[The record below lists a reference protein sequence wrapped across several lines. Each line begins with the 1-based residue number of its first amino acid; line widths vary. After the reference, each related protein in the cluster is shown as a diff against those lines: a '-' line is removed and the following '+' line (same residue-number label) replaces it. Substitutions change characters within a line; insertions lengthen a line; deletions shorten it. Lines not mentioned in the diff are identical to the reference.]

1 MPARSQTAK
10 TTATRASKPRKAAAK
25 TAKSS
30 TNGSNGRVT
39 PAKRAAAISV
49 KQSAGSGSTHALV
62 ASGRRINL
70 SAKRLAPIKTKDWQD
85 ECWLYFDEVT
95 EIKESIW
102 YLGNQMAK
110 LMLYVGLGDARGDV
124 VDVNDPAVLNPQ
136 DGTQPVIPASV
147 AAAAADALAGVQCLD
162 GGQGELLRRIEMNL
176 EVPGELYLVG
186 FAERPAGSPGYPE
199 GEPADWKVCSTDE
212 VELKGRS
219 YIVKTDSSD
228 TKGRPIEEDLGD
240 VMIRVWLSHPRW
252 ASQPDS
258 LLRGCLPDCRLLS
271 AIVGQQLAEAYSKL
285 NAGFFTWPKELN
297 PKQNITAEP
306 NGDGEPKTNPTL
318 EKLIDQAVGP
328 IEDPS
333 HPAVAT
339 PAFIEGQAEYL
350 KPDVLRHIS
359 IARPH
364 DPTIDDRKEKSIER
378 VARGMNLPV
387 EKVMGHEETTF
398 ANAAQVDEDEFD
410 DYLKPRADMLT
421 TILTTLVMR
430 PIWRALPEVGE
441 QWADRLVVA
450 GDPSAMIASPN
461 IEDNADGAFDRNT
474 ISAATY
480 RKVKGYAEEDAPTD
494 DEILARVGQRR
505 GILTADISK
514 ALLEQGM
521 GVTIDVTPLPVADT
535 TGSGS
540 QAASDQAVAAHII
553 TQITAAARKPTE
565 NVGRQLQQIDYELRV
580 RVLVAAD
587 MALGRALE
595 KAGNR
600 LRSKLTAS
608 AKREF
613 RTVASRRLASM
624 LGPSLVADIA
634 GGEDLFAGAWD
645 DLERSFKTWAGE
657 AGSQAIDV
665 AGRVTSGFS
674 IAERETLQLRQA
686 ESVNE
691 AWTWLKGSLQAT
703 GEAKLFNPDPN
714 IPVTQIGESLSAD
727 VPPGMIRQAISRAG
741 GTTGL
746 VTQDGGTWIALADGG
761 TRPAGGIGTGEL
773 IRDVLRD
780 NGAGIEGYAWVYGP
794 ALRKTPFLPHQEL
807 DGVTFQNFDDDV
819 LANTSGWPEVDF
831 YFPGDHGGCVCDFE
845 PIIIPA
851 SENVAALADETQL
864 DVVPPMVVNDLG
876 PMPTGLKTSKAIEDE
891 FAKRWGDG
899 GDRLTSLKWM
909 TRDSAESVAVRLDK
923 MMTLHP
929 QTAESI
935 IGVGK
940 PGAEMKAIGHG
951 RPVRGAIAVA
961 EGRFALAAGRTTGEV
976 STAIKFTPKY
986 FTKAGED
993 VLIEQYETGSATK
1006 FFAPGGSEDPAAYI
1020 VTHEFGHAID
1030 YKATANAVKQGLS
1043 ERAYTNELDAVVE
1056 RHLGPARE
1064 RAVTGKTME
1073 SVLSRYGGT
1082 NRAEMIAESV
1092 AEYHMSPNP
1101 RQFAREIY
1109 EVVFRWAEGA
1119 ELPGPLNLGAE

>member
-1 MPARSQTAK
+1 MP
-10 TTATRASKPRKAAAK
+10 AAK
-25 TAKSS
+25 TAKKTAARATAARKSS
-30 TNGSNGRVT
+30 TANGRTT
-39 PAKRAAAISV
+39 PAKRAAAITKATSSSP
-49 KQSAGSGSTHALV
+49 SAHALV

-70 SAKRLAPIKTKDWQD
+70 SAKRLAPVKTKDWQD

-124 VDVNDPAVLNPQ
+124 VDVNDPNVLNP
-136 DGTQPVIPASV
+136 DNPDANPVVVPASV
-147 AAAAADALAGVQCLD
+147 AAAAAEALAGVQCLD
-162 GGQGELLRRIEMNL
+162 GGQAELLRRTEMNL
-176 EVPGELYLVG
+176 EVAGELYLIG
-186 FAERPAGSPGYPE
+186 FAERPVGSPGYPD
-199 GEPADWKVCSTDE
+199 GEPADWQVCSTDE
-212 VELKGRS
+212 IELKGKS
-219 YIVKTDSSD
+219 YIVKSESGD
-228 TKGRPIEEDLGD
+228 TKGRPVVEDEGD
-240 VMIRVWLSHPRW
+240 VMIRVWLGHPRW
-252 ASQPDS
+252 KSQPDS
-258 LLRGCLPDCRLLS
+258 LLRGTLPDCRLLS

-306 NGDGEPKTNPTL
+306 NGDGEPKQNPTL
-318 EKLIDQAVGP
+318 EKLIDGLVGP
-328 IEDPS
+328 VEDTS
-333 HPAVAT
+333 HPASVT
-339 PAFIEGQAEYL
+339 PTFIEGQAEYL
-350 KPDVLRHIS
+350 TEQYLRHIS
-359 IARPH
+359 IARPS

-441 QWADRLVVA
+441 EWADRLVVA
-450 GDPSAMIASPN
+450 GDPSAMIATPN
-461 IEDNADGAFDRNT
+461 VEDNANDAFDRNT
-474 ISAATY
+474 ISAETY
-480 RKVKGYAEEDAPTD
+480 RKVKGYREEDAPDD
-494 DEILARVGQRR
+494 DEVLARLAQRR

-521 GVTIDVTPLPVADT
+521 GVSIDVQALPAPAP
-535 TGSGS
+535 TGQPAGG
-540 QAASDQAVAAHII
+540 DVAAAAEII
-553 TQITAAARKPTE
+553 TQLTAAARKPLTG

-587 MALGRALE
+587 MALSRAME

-600 LRSKLTAS
+600 LRSRLTAS

-613 RTVASRRLASM
+613 RTVSSKNLASM

-634 GGEDLFAGAWD
+634 GADDLFAGAWD
-645 DLERSFKTWAGE
+645 DLERSFTTWAAE

-674 IAERETLQLRQA
+674 IAEREALQLRQA
-686 ESVNE
+686 DSVAE
-691 AWTWLKGSLQAT
+691 AWQWLKGSLQSV
-703 GEAKLFNPDPN
+703 GEAKLFDPN
-714 IPVTQIGESLSAD
+714 PNVPLEQIGESLSTQ

-741 GTTGL
+741 GSTGL
-746 VTQDGGTWIALADGG
+746 VTQQGGAWIVLADGG

-773 IRDVLRD
+773 IRDALRD
-780 NGAGIEGYAWVYGP
+780 NGAGQEGYAWVYGP

-807 DGVTFQNFDDDV
+807 DGVTFVNFDDDV
-819 LANTSGWPEVDF
+819 LANTSGFPEVDF
-831 YFPGDHGGCVCDFE
+831 YFPGDHDGCVCDFE

-851 SENVAALADETQL
+851 DQNPQSLAADETDL

-876 PMPTGLKTSKAIEDE
+876 PMPTGLKSSRAIEDE
-891 FAKRWGDG
+891 FAKRWGNG
-899 GDRLTSLKWM
+899 GERLTSLKWM

-935 IGVGK
+935 VGVGK
-940 PGAEMKAIGHG
+940 PGADMAAIGH
-951 RPVRGAIAVA
+951 RKPIRGAIAVA
-961 EGRFALAAGRTTGEV
+961 EGRFPMVAGRPSGEV
-976 STAIKFTPKY
+976 TTAIKFNSKY

-993 VLIEQYETGSATK
+993 ALIDQYEVGSTTK

-1030 YKATANAVKQGLS
+1030 YKATANATKMGLS

-1056 RHLGPARE
+1056 RHLGPARD
-1064 RAVTGKTME
+1064 RAATGKTME
-1073 SVLSRYGGT
+1073 TVLSRYGGT
-1082 NRAEMIAESV
+1082 NRAEMIAESI
-1092 AEYHMSPNP
+1092 AEYHMSDNP
-1101 RQFAREIY
+1101 RAFAREIY
-1109 EVVFRWAEGA
+1109 EIVFKYAEGGT
-1119 ELPGPLNLGAE
+1119 LPSPLGVE